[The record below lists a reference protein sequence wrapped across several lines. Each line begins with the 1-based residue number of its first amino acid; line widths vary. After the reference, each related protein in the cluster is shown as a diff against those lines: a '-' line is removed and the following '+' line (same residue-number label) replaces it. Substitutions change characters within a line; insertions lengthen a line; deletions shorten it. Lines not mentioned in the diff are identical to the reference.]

1 MVLKPTKTT
10 VILRLETLFVPLITI
25 ILSPVTVALA
35 KTVYIIV
42 TITLLVTLSIIITV
56 LE

>member
-1 MVLKPTKTT
+1 MVLRPTKTA
-10 VILRLETLFVPLITI
+10 VILRLENLFVPLITI

-42 TITLLVTLSIIITV
+42 TITLLVTL
-56 LE
+56 